1 MTSCRSGVHNHRV
14 LARAWLQKFEF
25 IELDVIQA
33 HLIEGLLYQILQV
46 TQRDQHNA
54 VNAVEQIDPRVI
66 VQVVNQIRRK
76 KKGQQRLLTALPR

>member
-1 MTSCRSGVHNHRV
+1 M
-14 LARAWLQKFEF
+14 LARAWLQKFEC

-46 TQRDQHNA
+46 THRDQHNA

>member
-1 MTSCRSGVHNHRV
+1 M
-14 LARAWLQKFEF
+14 RAWLQKFEF

-76 KKGQQRLLTALPR
+76 KKGQQRLLTALPQ

>member
-1 MTSCRSGVHNHRV
+1 MPIRRSQVPR
-14 LARAWLQKFEF
+14 ARAWLQKFEF
-25 IELDVIQA
+25 IELDVIEA

>member
-1 MTSCRSGVHNHRV
+1 MTSCRSGVHRYRV

-46 TQRDQHNA
+46 TQRGQHKA
-54 VNAVEQIDPRVI
+54 VNAVEQ
-66 VQVVNQIRRK
+66 QM
-76 KKGQQRLLTALPR
+76 LTLN

>member
-1 MTSCRSGVHNHRV
+1 V
-14 LARAWLQKFEF
+14 LARAWLQNLES

-33 HLIEGLLYQILQV
+33 QLIEGLPYQIRQV
-46 TQRDQHNA
+46 TQRDQHTA
-54 VNAVEQIDPRVI
+54 GNAVEQIDPRVI

>member
-1 MTSCRSGVHNHRV
+1 MPIRRSQYCV

-46 TQRDQHNA
+46 TQRDQLNA

>member
-1 MTSCRSGVHNHRV
+1 MLT
-14 LARAWLQKFEF
+14 RAWLQKFEF

-33 HLIEGLLYQILQV
+33 HLTEGLLYQMLQV
-46 TQRDQHNA
+46 TQGDQHNA

-66 VQVVNQIRRK
+66 VQVVNRNRRK